1 MTVLN
6 QILIWVGNHEAILP
20 WLAIFSV
27 LTFIGS
33 LIVIPILVIYI
44 PQKYFLHQKRK
55 PAVNPTQNPGLHLA
69 ILAIKNVFGVIFFL
83 AGIAMLVLPGQGLL
97 TILIGVILMD
107 FPGKYALER
116 KIIRQKQVR
125 SAVNR
130 LRTRAGRPPIQIP
143 TVDQPSD
150 HEGDRRMDR

>member
-1 MTVLN
+1 MSVLN
-6 QILIWVGNHEAILP
+6 EILNWVRNHEAILP
-20 WLAIFSV
+20 WLAILSV

-33 LIVIPILVIYI
+33 LIVIPVLVIHI

-55 PAVNPTQNPGLHLA
+55 PAVNPARNPGLHLA
-69 ILAIKNVFGVIFFL
+69 ILVIKNIFGVLFVL

-107 FPGKYALER
+107 FPGKFALER
-116 KIIRQKQVR
+116 KIIRQKQVL

-130 LRTRAGRPPIQIP
+130 LRAHAGRPPIQVP
-143 TVDQPSD
+143 TSDPSSD
-150 HEGDRRMDR
+150 N

>member
-6 QILIWVGNHEAILP
+6 EILIWVRDHETIIP

-33 LIVIPILVIYI
+33 LIVIPILVIHI
-44 PQKYFLHQKRK
+44 PQKYFLHQKRN
-55 PAVNPTQNPGLHLA
+55 PAVNPAQNPGLRHL
-69 ILAIKNVFGVIFFL
+69 ILILKNVFGVLFVL

-97 TILIGVILMD
+97 TILIGVILVD

-116 KIIRQKQVR
+116 KIIRQKQVL
-125 SAVNR
+125 SVVNR
-130 LRTRAGRPPIQIP
+130 LRARAGRPPIQIP
-143 TVDQPSD
+143 TVDQR
-150 HEGDRRMDR
+150 GDN

>member
-6 QILIWVGNHEAILP
+6 EILIWVRNHEAIIP

-33 LIVIPILVIYI
+33 LIVIPILVIHI
-44 PQKYFLHQKRK
+44 PQKYFLHQKRN
-55 PAVNPTQNPGLHLA
+55 PGVNPARNPGLRLVVL
-69 ILAIKNVFGVIFFL
+69 IFKNVFGVLFVL
-83 AGIAMLVLPGQGLL
+83 AGLAMLVLPGQGLL
-97 TILIGVILMD
+97 TILIGVILVD

-116 KIIRQKQVR
+116 KIIRQKQIL

-130 LRTRAGRPPIQIP
+130 LRARAGRAPIQIP

-150 HEGDRRMDR
+150 N

>member
-6 QILIWVGNHEAILP
+6 EILIWVRNHETIIP

-33 LIVIPILVIYI
+33 LIVIPILVIHI
-44 PQKYFLHQKRK
+44 PQKYFLHQKRN
-55 PAVNPTQNPGLHLA
+55 PTVNPARNPGWRLVVL
-69 ILAIKNVFGVIFFL
+69 ILKNVFGVIFVL
-83 AGIAMLVLPGQGLL
+83 AGIVMLVLPGQGLL
-97 TILIGVILMD
+97 TILIGVILVD

-116 KIIRQKQVR
+116 KIIQQKQVL

-130 LRTRAGRPPIQIP
+130 LRARAGRPPIQIP
-143 TVDQPSD
+143 IQKSC
-150 HEGDRRMDR
+150 

>member
-6 QILIWVGNHEAILP
+6 EILIWVRDHETIIP

-33 LIVIPILVIYI
+33 LIVIPILVIHI
-44 PQKYFLHQKRK
+44 PQKYFLHQKRN
-55 PAVNPTQNPGLHLA
+55 PAGNPAQNPGLRLL
-69 ILAIKNVFGVIFFL
+69 ILIIKNVFGVLFVL

-97 TILIGVILMD
+97 TILIGVILVD

-116 KIIRQKQVR
+116 KIIRQKLVL
-125 SAVNR
+125 SAINR
-130 LRTRAGRPPIQIP
+130 LRARTGRSPIQIP
-143 TVDQPSD
+143 TDDQRSD
-150 HEGDRRMDR
+150 N